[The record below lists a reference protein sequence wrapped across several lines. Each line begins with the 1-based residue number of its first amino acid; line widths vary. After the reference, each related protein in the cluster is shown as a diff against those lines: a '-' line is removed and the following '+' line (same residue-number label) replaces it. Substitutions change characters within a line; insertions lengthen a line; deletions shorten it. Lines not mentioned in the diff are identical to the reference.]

1 MIQDVFINMEL
12 NKQLRIRINEK
23 QFNELVDAIQKEK
36 LTLSS
41 IIRAAITDKL
51 KKVNN
56 EKKPRN

>member
-1 MIQDVFINMEL
+1 VIQDVFINMEL